1 MQSLLS
7 NFPGLEPYMN
17 FVEIATP
24 LTLLHYRERSA
35 SLGLRH
41 TPNCMT
47 DLGCALIVQFVGYFT
62 GQDNTFA
69 GWAGALA
76 GAMVTAQLLLGYTLL
91 DFVQG
96 RSLMTDLGRPNAECL
111 LKTKIQTTTQASPL
125 EVLIEI
131 ALNAPLPSCWKTI
144 NS

>member
-47 DLGCALIVQFVGYFT
+47 DLGCALIVQFVGCT
-62 GQDNTFA
+62 SRDKTIR
-69 GWAGALA
+69 
-76 GAMVTAQLLLGYTLL
+76 LL
-91 DFVQG
+91 DG
-96 RSLMTDLGRPNAECL
+96 LGL
-111 LKTKIQTTTQASPL
+111 
-125 EVLIEI
+125 
-131 ALNAPLPSCWKTI
+131 
-144 NS
+144 

>member
-1 MQSLLS
+1 
-7 NFPGLEPYMN
+7 
-17 FVEIATP
+17 
-24 LTLLHYRERSA
+24 
-35 SLGLRH
+35 
-41 TPNCMT
+41 
-47 DLGCALIVQFVGYFT
+47 
-62 GQDNTFA
+62 
-69 GWAGALA
+69 
-76 GAMVTAQLLLGYTLL
+76 MVTAQLLLGYTLL